1 MSLGSD
7 GEPMSSDTV
16 LVEDVMST
24 PLETMS
30 PDATVK
36 EAAEQMRETNVN
48 GLFVPGASAGI
59 VTTTD
64 VVHAV
69 AEDADLSE
77 LRVKEVMTSPVE
89 RVQTTTE
96 LNEAAAMMTNF
107 GIKHLPVMDDHGD
120 YVGMVSSTDT
130 TGEFA

>member
-1 MSLGSD
+1 
-7 GEPMSSDTV
+7 MSSDTV

-24 PLETMS
+24 PLETTS
-30 PDATVK
+30 PDATVR
-36 EAAEQMRETNVN
+36 EAAKQMRETNVN
-48 GLFVPGASAGI
+48 GLFVPGSEAGI

-69 AEDADLSE
+69 AENADLSE
-77 LRVKEVMTSPVE
+77 RRVRDVMTSPVE
-89 RVQTTTE
+89 RVETKTE

-120 YVGMVSSTDT
+120 YVGMVSSTDK

>member
-1 MSLGSD
+1 MSA
-7 GEPMSSDTV
+7 DTV

-24 PLETMS
+24 PLETTS
-30 PDATVK
+30 PNATVR
-36 EAAEQMRETNVN
+36 AVAEQMREANVN
-48 GLFVPGASAGI
+48 GLFVPGADAGI

-69 AEDADLSE
+69 AEGADLSE
-77 LRVKEVMTSPVE
+77 TRVADVMTSPVE
-89 RVQTTTE
+89 RVETTTE